1 MAGRLRE
8 MPLKG
13 IALAFSPRRI
23 SYLVLIEMEN
33 ACVDSPPGDVAALT
47 LIFSGVDPESKQL

>member
-1 MAGRLRE
+1 